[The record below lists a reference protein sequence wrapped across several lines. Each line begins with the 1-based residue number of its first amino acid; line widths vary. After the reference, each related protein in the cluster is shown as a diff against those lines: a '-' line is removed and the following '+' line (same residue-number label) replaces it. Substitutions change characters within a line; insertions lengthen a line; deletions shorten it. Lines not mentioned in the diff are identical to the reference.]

1 MLYLVR
7 HGQTD
12 WNREK
17 RFQSTTDVPLNDTGR
32 AQAQAIRVELLRRG
46 VRFEKAYTSPLGR
59 ALESTRLIME
69 GGDLSDD
76 SIEIELAPEL
86 LELSFGEWE
95 GRLESELAESYGE
108 RFAAWRASHYTQSPP
123 GGEDLTDG
131 AFRLRDF
138 IGRILE
144 DAVNGDVLVVAHQ
157 AILMALKVALSGQV
171 DVESA
176 FSFKQD
182 NDEVDVWDAG
192 SGRRYEKWRVETT
205 SL

>member
-17 RFQSTTDVPLNDTGR
+17 RFQSTSDIPLNEIGR
-32 AQAQAIRVELLRRG
+32 AQAEAIRLEFMRRG
-46 VRFEKAYTSPLGR
+46 LRFEKVYSSPLGR
-59 ALESTRLIME
+59 ALESVKIIMD

-76 SIEIELAPEL
+76 SIEIEVAPEL

-95 GRLESELAESYGE
+95 GRLESELAEAYGE
-108 RFAAWRASHYTQSPP
+108 RFSAWRASHYTTAPP

-138 IGRILE
+138 VGRMLPECIHS
-144 DAVNGDVLVVAHQ
+144 DVLIVAHQ
-157 AILMALKVALSGQV
+157 AILMALKVVLSGRV
-171 DVESA
+171 DVDSA
-176 FSFKQD
+176 FAFKQN

-192 SGRRYEKWRVETT
+192 AGQRLDMWKVEH
-205 SL
+205 